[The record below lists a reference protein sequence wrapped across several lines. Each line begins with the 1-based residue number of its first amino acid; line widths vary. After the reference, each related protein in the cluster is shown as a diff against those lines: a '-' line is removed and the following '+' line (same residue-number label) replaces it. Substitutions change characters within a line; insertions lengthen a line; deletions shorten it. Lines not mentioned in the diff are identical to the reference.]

1 MKLIKKTCNLFILL
15 LSCSVIVG
23 CTKVPAQRT
32 INLIETNNSSI
43 NRASQKQKMLK
54 KNNCLIKIH
63 KVIDNRNYKN
73 NIGIFCDSEII
84 TNDLSG
90 WISRSLVAL
99 ENTPQLLNENEILL
113 DVFIKKLYIKHIGTS
128 KVATIVL
135 QVDYIKN
142 KNLTLSRIYRKQLA
156 TINWNATENEIVTLL
171 NNVLKLVMD
180 DIINDVVSLI

>member
-1 MKLIKKTCNLFILL
+1 M
-15 LSCSVIVG
+15 IVG